1 MKRHGKLYV
10 ATTWL
15 MSLVL
20 ALYGCGIPSTG
31 SSTSSESQSQL
42 ADEGASDSA
51 ISDETSEEQS
61 PSFASLDDSGLLQ
74 YMKDGIYSDLEN
86 KFDSED
92 FIIENVDATYVPE
105 DVFVSSEYQEELDYN
120 SRSNIYFGYSLKK
133 LDEEFQGTRYVF
145 TPNDDGTTTVKALE
159 AYDDTY
165 DRALQDVA
173 IGTGVILICVTVSV
187 VTAGAGAAPI
197 AMVFAASAKTGT
209 EMALSS
215 GVISAAAAGAM
226 TGFKTGN
233 VDEAMKAAASAG
245 AESFKWGAITG
256 ALVGGA
262 SATSALLNSSST
274 GLAIPSPQESEIFA
288 QNKYGGE
295 GQVTFLDGEEVPY
308 GTAGA
313 TRPDVV
319 RQVGDHLEALEVK
332 NYDLSNPN
340 NVNELL
346 SELRREVTDR
356 IANLPA
362 GSTQRIV
369 LDTRG
374 RGFSQEL
381 VEQVE
386 KRITDGLLSVYP
398 DIPIDVL

>member
-1 MKRHGKLYV
+1 
-10 ATTWL
+10 

-51 ISDETSEEQS
+51 TSDETSEEQS
-61 PSFASLDDSGLLQ
+61 PSFASLDDPSLLQ
-74 YMKDGIYSDLEN
+74 YMKDGIYSDLEY

-92 FIIENVDATYVPE
+92 YIIENVDATYVPE
-105 DVFVSSEYQEELDYN
+105 DVFVSSEYQEELNYN

-187 VTAGAGAAPI
+187 VSGGVGAVPVS
-197 AMVFAASAKTGT
+197 MVFAASAKTGT
-209 EMALSS
+209 AMALSS
-215 GVISAAAAGAM
+215 GVISAAAAGVM
-226 TGFKTGN
+226 TGFETGD
-233 VDEAMKAAASAG
+233 VDEAMKAAAAAG

-256 ALVGGA
+256 VLAGGA
-262 SATSALLNSSST
+262 SSASALLNSSST
-274 GLAIPSPQESEIFA
+274 GSAIPSPRESEIYA
-288 QNKYGGE
+288 QNKYGGN
-295 GQVTFLDGEEVPY
+295 GQVSYLDGKEAKSGIL
-308 GTAGA
+308 GT

-319 RQVGDHLEALEVK
+319 CQIDGHSEALEVK

-340 NVNELL
+340 SVYKLVYSL
-346 SELRREVTDR
+346 KGEVGDR
-356 IANLPA
+356 VTNLPD
-362 GSTQRIV
+362 GFTQRVV

-374 RGFSQEL
+374 RGYSQEL

-386 KRITDGLLSVYP
+386 RRITDGLSSVYP
-398 DIPIDVL
+398 DIPIDVLE